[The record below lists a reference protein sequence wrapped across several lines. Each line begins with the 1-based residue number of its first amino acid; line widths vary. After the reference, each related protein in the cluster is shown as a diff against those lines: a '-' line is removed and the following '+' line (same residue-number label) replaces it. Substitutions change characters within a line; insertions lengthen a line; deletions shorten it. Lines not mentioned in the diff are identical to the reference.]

1 MGDTLTPS
9 WVAELPRSQ
18 TGANPQ
24 RVMAAL
30 LGDYWLERD
39 EFLPSVTLVDL
50 VGEFDVTPAS
60 GRAALSRLLR
70 RGTLEV
76 RKVGRTTRYRLS
88 DSARAGLRRTGDTL
102 LAAVRGGT
110 REWDGRWTVVA
121 FSVRE
126 DRREVRHALRSG
138 LRRLGFAPLYDGVW
152 AAPYDDGPLVDELL
166 SALGVEQA
174 TVLRSDVLRPE
185 GDTPGHPAGIWDL
198 AALRR
203 DWATFSTE
211 QEALLDALDAGR
223 LAPQQALRAR
233 LGLLDH
239 WAGLVEAEPA
249 LPAELLP
256 ADWPRRRATELFVA
270 AADTLAPLAEAR
282 FREIVGRA
290 APELADLASARRT
303 TG

>member
-1 MGDTLTPS
+1 VRDTLTPS
-9 WVAELPRSQ
+9 WVTELPRSQ

-30 LGDYWLERD
+30 LGDYWLDRD
-39 EFLPSVTLVDL
+39 EHLPSTTLVDL
-50 VGEFDVTPAS
+50 VAEFGVTAAS

-88 DSARAGLRRTGDTL
+88 DNARAGLRRTGDEL
-102 LAAVRGGT
+102 VAAVHGGA
-110 REWDGRWTVVA
+110 RAWDGRWTVVA

-166 SALGVEQA
+166 SGLGVEQA
-174 TVLRSDVLRPE
+174 TVLRSDVLHPA

-203 DWATFSTE
+203 DWTAFAGE
-211 QEALLDALDAGR
+211 QEVLLDALDAGR
-223 LAPQQALRAR
+223 LAPQEALRDR
-233 LGLLDH
+233 LALLDR
-239 WAGLVEAEPA
+239 WAALVETEPA
-249 LPAELLP
+249 LPVELLP
-256 ADWPRRRATELFVA
+256 PDWPRRRATELFVA
-270 AADTLAPLAEAR
+270 AADALAPLAETR

-290 APELADLASARRT
+290 APELAHLATARRT
-303 TG
+303 TR